1 LNKGF
6 SRGVINSMAT
16 RMLSI
21 DRNTAYL
28 LPPDVRDW
36 VPEND
41 LSHFLVDALE
51 TLDLTTARVNERG
64 SGSEQYPPSM
74 MLLLLIYCYAQGI
87 FSSRKIEQATYLNV
101 AVRYL
106 CANTNPDH
114 DTIATF
120 RRQNGALLRTVFAQ
134 VLQLA
139 KATGLVNL
147 GAVSIDGTKFA
158 AATHKRRTL
167 SYEQL
172 QAQTAHWDKE
182 IDKLLA
188 QAEKAD
194 QQGSDQSQLPKA
206 LADAQA
212 RRARLREAKA
222 QLEEQSRQRHEQREK
237 ERAQAKGQP
246 GNLPRKLKKEAQPK
260 DRINL
265 TDPDSR
271 LMPTAQGPFVQGYN
285 AQAAVALEGGLI
297 VATEVVQETTDLAQ
311 LSTMV
316 GKCVEN
322 GCRLRTAVADKGY
335 YQTRELMAAE
345 QQHGVTVFCPPHRM
359 KRRRF
364 KSKRRNKR
372 DQARRHVRLQMMKRL
387 ESPAGQR
394 LIKLRATT
402 VEPVFGTIKQTIGF
416 QRFLLRGLEK
426 VRLEWTL
433 VSLAFNC
440 RKLARSWK
448 R

>member
-1 LNKGF
+1 
-6 SRGVINSMAT
+6 MAT
-16 RMLSI
+16 RLLSI

-41 LSHFLVDALE
+41 LCHFLVDALE
-51 TLDLTTARVNERG
+51 ALDLSAARLNERG

-106 CANTNPDH
+106 CANTHPDH
-114 DTIATF
+114 DTIASF
-120 RRQNGALLRTVFAQ
+120 RRQNGALLRTVFVQ

-139 KATGLVNL
+139 KATGLVKL
-147 GAVSIDGTKFA
+147 GAVSIDGTKLA

-167 SYEQL
+167 SYERL
-172 QAQTAHWDKE
+172 EAQIAHWDEE

-194 QQGSDQSQLPKA
+194 QQGSDQSQLPQT

-237 ERAQAKGQP
+237 DRAQAKGQP
-246 GNLPRKLKKEAQPK
+246 GNLPPKLKKQAQPR
-260 DRINL
+260 DQINL

-285 AQAAVALEGGLI
+285 AQAAVALEGGLV

-311 LSTMV
+311 LSSMV
-316 GKCVEN
+316 GKCLEN
-322 GCRLRTAVADKGY
+322 GCRLKTAVADNGY
-335 YQTRELMAAE
+335 YQTRELLAAE
-345 QQHGVTVFCPPHRM
+345 QEHGVTVFCPPPTM
-359 KRRRF
+359 KGQRF
-364 KSKRRNKR
+364 KNKRRNKR
-372 DQARRHVRLQMMKRL
+372 NQARRQVRLKMVKRL
-387 ESPAGQR
+387 ETPAGQR

-402 VEPVFGTIKQTIGF
+402 VEPVFGMIKQEMGF
-416 QRFLLRGLEK
+416 RRFHLRGLEK
-426 VRLEWTL
+426 VRAEWTL

-440 RKLARSWK
+440 RKLARRWGK